1 MRKALE
7 YSIESLPVKNL
18 NQISFEDENDET
30 HVNQFIL
37 RSYYKN
43 DMKPRYFS
51 ITAILEP
58 RFYATIT

>member
-51 ITAILEP
+51 ITAIWEP
-58 RFYATIT
+58 RF

>member
-18 NQISFEDENDET
+18 NQISFDDANDET

-43 DMKPRYFS
+43 DMKPR
-51 ITAILEP
+51 
-58 RFYATIT
+58 

>member
-7 YSIESLPVKNL
+7 YSFESLPVKNL

-43 DMKPRYFS
+43 DMKPR
-51 ITAILEP
+51 
-58 RFYATIT
+58 